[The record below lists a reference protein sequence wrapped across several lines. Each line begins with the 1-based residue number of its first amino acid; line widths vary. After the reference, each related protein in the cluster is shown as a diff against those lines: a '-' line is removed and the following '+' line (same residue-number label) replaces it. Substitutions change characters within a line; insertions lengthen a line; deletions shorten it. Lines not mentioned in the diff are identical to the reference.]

1 MAKTQFL
8 LSRMLPP
15 LLLSKARSAIQSI
28 LPRVPGFLLLT
39 IALTHPSVAGAG
51 LYNTAEP
58 DEGPLDPNYLKFG
71 ETLNV
76 LRSIGA
82 QKVEVERP
90 LRKRYLFQADLF
102 PKITD
107 PSKLSAEQKLNFS
120 AVLIRR
126 RKFSEAIQ
134 LLMPATGQH
143 RDMFLLQSN
152 LATAYHQN
160 GDKNRARDTIKDCL
174 DAWPKQWHELND
186 SQRAFLSSIG
196 WNEGPFAFYREV
208 EGYYYKL
215 LKLRSRESKEMDS
228 NFEAVDAL
236 FDVKFVGDSGEFE
249 PGKIS
254 KTEKDKLPR
263 DARQIVEQLLVWLPF
278 DQRLQWLLGE
288 VLNAQGD
295 PEDVKAARKIF
306 DDLVYMD
313 KVRAKDLMARRQ
325 ALNSWAEPTP
335 SNPGNLVDDL
345 DKKDPAPA
353 ALDWRGLAIAFV
365 AGIIVAIFGNWQL
378 REIQRRRQHT

>member
-1 MAKTQFL
+1 MAKMQFL
-8 LSRMLPP
+8 VSRAVPP
-15 LLLSKARSAIQSI
+15 LLVSKPIPATQSI
-28 LPRVPGFLLLT
+28 LRYVPTLLVLT
-39 IALTHPSVAGAG
+39 IALTYPSVARAG

-82 QKVEVERP
+82 PKVEVERP
-90 LRKRYLFQADLF
+90 LRKRYQLQADLF
-102 PKITD
+102 NKLDTG
-107 PSKLSAEQKLNFS
+107 KLSAEEKLNMS

-126 RKFSEAIQ
+126 RGFSDAIQ
-134 LLMPATGQH
+134 LLIPATRQH
-143 RDMFLLQSN
+143 PDMFLLQSN

-174 DAWPKQWHELND
+174 DAWPKQWHDLSD
-186 SQRAFLSSIG
+186 SQRAFLTSAS

-208 EGYYYKL
+208 ETYYYKL
-215 LKLRSRESKEMDS
+215 LKLRSSEPKEMDA
-228 NFEAVDAL
+228 NFEAVDDL
-236 FDVKFVGDSGEFE
+236 FDGVKFVGDSGKFE

-254 KTEKDKLPR
+254 KAEKEKLPR
-263 DARQIVEQLLVWLPF
+263 DARQNVEQLLVWLPF

-313 KVRAKDLMARRQ
+313 KM
-325 ALNSWAEPTP
+325 
-335 SNPGNLVDDL
+335 
-345 DKKDPAPA
+345 
-353 ALDWRGLAIAFV
+353 
-365 AGIIVAIFGNWQL
+365 
-378 REIQRRRQHT
+378 